1 MLTSTSLLKV
11 VLSIVLVAA
20 VAACG
25 GGGGGSSSPP
35 PIATPPPPPPAT
47 GFDAGQFQPSSQ
59 FKNLCAAPRAGTSDR
74 AGTTGDENNWLRSWS
89 NELYLWYDE
98 IRDQNPR
105 NFTTLAYFD
114 VLKTEQL
121 SGSGR
126 PKDRFHFTYT
136 TEEWNRL
143 SNSGIAAGYGA
154 KLVVVSGS
162 PPREIVVAYVT
173 QGTAAATA
181 GLVRGT
187 RIISVDGVDVASGSD
202 TTTLNNGLFPSAA
215 GQPHRFQVRDPGTN
229 TVRDISMISAEVT
242 MDPVDIV
249 STITNNGEQVGYIHF
264 NDHNRP
270 SEAKLVN
277 AFRTLRNQRVND
289 LVLDLRYNGG
299 GFLDIANETA
309 FMIAGVAAQGRIFE
323 ELRFNRKH
331 TVTNPVTR
339 ERLEPD
345 RFHETTQ
352 GFSVSSGQALPT
364 LDLRRVFV
372 LTTARTCSA
381 SESII
386 NGLRGI
392 GIEVVQIGGNTCGKP
407 YGFYPTDNC
416 GTTYFSIQFQGV
428 NAAGFGDFTDGFGR
442 NNGAVTLPGC
452 SASDD
457 FSRPLGDPTERLLN
471 AALVYQDTGV
481 CPVGLQAAEDDEQ
494 GIAFRRDDVPEGLE
508 LVEPFFPGA
517 IH

>member
-1 MLTSTSLLKV
+1 MRVSGHRRNLLCCSL
-11 VLSIVLVAA
+11 IVAL
-20 VAACG
+20 AACG
-25 GGGGGSSSPP
+25 GGGGGGGAAPP
-35 PIATPPPPPPAT
+35 PAANNPPPAT

-59 FKNLCAAPRAGTSDR
+59 FKNLCASPRSGTSDR
-74 AGTTGDENNWLRSWS
+74 AGSSTDENNWLRSWS

-105 NFTTLAYFD
+105 SFGTPAYFD
-114 VLKTEQL
+114 LMKTELL

-136 TEEWNRL
+136 TEEWTRL
-143 SNSGIAAGYGA
+143 SNSGVSAGYGA
-154 KLVVVSGS
+154 RLIILKGT
-162 PPREIVVAYVT
+162 PPREIVVAYVSP
-173 QGTAAATA
+173 GSPAANA

-187 RIISVDGVDVASGSD
+187 AILSVDGVEVATGSD
-202 TTTLNNGLFPSAA
+202 ASTLNNGLFPEAA
-215 GQPHRFQVRDPGTN
+215 GQVHRFQVRDPDTGAT
-229 TVRDISMISAEVT
+229 RDISMTSADIT
-242 MDPVDIV
+242 LDPVDIV
-249 STITNNGEQVGYIHF
+249 RTLPNNGELVGYIHF
-264 NDHNRP
+264 NDHIRP
-270 SEAKLVN
+270 SEAKLVD
-277 AFRTLRNQRVND
+277 AFRTLRDQRIND

-309 FMIAGVAAQGRIFE
+309 FMIAGPAAQGRVFE

-331 TVTNPVTR
+331 TTTNPVTG
-339 ERLEPD
+339 ERLQPD

-352 GFSVSSGQALPT
+352 GFSVSSGQPLPALGLP
-364 LDLRRVFV
+364 RVFV

-386 NGLRGI
+386 NGLRGV
-392 GIEVVQIGGNTCGKP
+392 GIEVIQIGGNTCGKP

-428 NAAGFGDFTDGFGR
+428 NAQGFGDYTDGFGR

-457 FSRPLGDPTERLLN
+457 FSRALGDPAERLLG
-471 AALVYQDTGV
+471 AALAYQDTGS
-481 CPVGLQAAEDDEQ
+481 CPAGLQSAEDEAD
-494 GIAFRRDDVPEGLE
+494 GIRFRRDDVPEGQE

>member
-1 MLTSTSLLKV
+1 MSIFKCLRSLMLWCSTVALLT
-11 VLSIVLVAA
+11 
-20 VAACG
+20 ACG
-25 GGGGGSSSPP
+25 GGGGGGGSAPP
-35 PIATPPPPPPAT
+35 PAANNPPPAT

-59 FKNLCAAPRAGTSDR
+59 FKNLCAAPRTGTSDR
-74 AGTTGDENNWLRSWS
+74 SGTATDENNWLRSWS
-89 NELYLWYDE
+89 NELYLWYNE

-105 NFTTLAYFD
+105 SHTTPAYFD
-114 VLKTEQL
+114 LMKSDQL

-126 PKDRFHFTYT
+126 AKDRFHFTYT

-143 SNSGIAAGYGA
+143 SNSGISAGYGA
-154 KLVVVSGS
+154 KLIILSGS

-173 QGTAAATA
+173 AGSEAANA

-187 RIISVDGVDVASGSD
+187 RILSVDGVDVASGSD
-202 TTTLNNGLFPSAA
+202 VNALNNGLFPSGA
-215 GQPHRFQVRDPGTN
+215 GQPHRFEVRDPGTLV
-229 TVRDISMISAEVT
+229 VRNISMISADVT
-242 MDPVDIV
+242 LDPVDIV
-249 STITNNGEQVGYIHF
+249 STLPNNGELVGYIHF

-270 SEAKLVN
+270 SETKLVS
-277 AFRTLRNQRVND
+277 AFRSLRDQRVND

-309 FMIAGVAAQGRIFE
+309 FMIAGAAAQGRIFE
-323 ELRFNRKH
+323 ELRFNNKH
-331 TVTNPVTR
+331 TTTNPVTG

-352 GFSVSSGQALPT
+352 GFSASAGQALPT
-364 LDLRRVFV
+364 LGLRRVIV
-372 LTTARTCSA
+372 LTTSRTCSA

-416 GTTYFSIQFQGV
+416 GTTYFSIQFQGA
-428 NAAGFGDFTDGFGR
+428 NAQGFGDYTDGFGR
-442 NNGAVTLPGC
+442 NSGAVTLPGC

-457 FSRPLGDPTERLLN
+457 FSRPLGDPAERLLN
-471 AALVYQDTGV
+471 AALVYQDTGS
-481 CPVGLQAAEDDEQ
+481 CPVGLQAAEEED
-494 GIAFRRDDVPEGLE
+494 GIQFRREAVPEGQE